1 MMIMAQTQPPF
12 NLLTIL
18 GPTASGKTCL
28 AVALAQELSGEII
41 SADSRQVFRQMDI
54 GSGKDLHEYGEV
66 PYHLIDIIDP
76 GQEFS
81 VFAFQRLFV
90 QAFEEISARG
100 KLPVLCGGTGL
111 YLDAALR
118 GYRMVEVPENSS
130 LRAELAQKSDQEL
143 IVLLLQLVPNQHNNS
158 DLTDRNRTIR
168 AIEIASF
175 ESQAREEEPFPAVQ
189 PLIIGIQWER
199 TLLRQRITKRLR
211 QRLETGLLEEVKNLH
226 ASGIPWE
233 RLEYYG
239 LEYRFVAAFL
249 QGKMN
254 RNDLFQ
260 KLNAAIHDF
269 AKRQETWFRRMERNG
284 VVINWVD
291 GAGDVVEQAREIIK
305 GTL

>member
-143 IVLLLQLVPNQHNNS
+143 IVLLLQLVPNHHNNS